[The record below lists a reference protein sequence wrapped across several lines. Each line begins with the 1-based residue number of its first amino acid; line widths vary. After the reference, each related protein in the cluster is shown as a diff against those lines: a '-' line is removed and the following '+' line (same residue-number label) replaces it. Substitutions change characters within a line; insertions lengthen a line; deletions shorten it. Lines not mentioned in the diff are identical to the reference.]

1 MGLNVLPP
9 VIIMGMHRSG
19 TTMLSQLLERLGLF
33 TGEKKDDDYE
43 ALFFYKLNEWL
54 LNQANA
60 SWDNPHNFSFISD
73 IFKKRVIGVMGL
85 HLRGFRRW
93 EYLGFKRFLQY
104 KDIRNLDF
112 PWGWKDPRN
121 TFTIDLWKEI
131 FPDARILHIYRN
143 PIDVAESLRKREV
156 DAQGSFKS
164 DWRKSVKECLLIG
177 KVGYQGS
184 LRLQNIYEGI
194 QLWEEYTD
202 KAFSLNREFKE
213 NILHIR
219 YETFLENPETTLQH
233 ILEFID
239 MQVDKSSILAAAQM
253 VKSDRKFAF
262 IKDKGLIEI
271 YQQIKERDIMK
282 KLNYHNILD

>member
-1 MGLNVLPP
+1 
-9 VIIMGMHRSG
+9 
-19 TTMLSQLLERLGLF
+19 
-33 TGEKKDDDYE
+33 
-43 ALFFYKLNEWL
+43 
-54 LNQANA
+54 
-60 SWDNPHNFSFISD
+60 
-73 IFKKRVIGVMGL
+73 MGL

-184 LRLQNIYEGI
+184 LRVQNIYEGI

-219 YETFLENPETTLQH
+219 YETFWKIQKQLY
-233 ILEFID
+233 
-239 MQVDKSSILAAAQM
+239 SIFSNL
-253 VKSDRKFAF
+253 
-262 IKDKGLIEI
+262 
-271 YQQIKERDIMK
+271 
-282 KLNYHNILD
+282 